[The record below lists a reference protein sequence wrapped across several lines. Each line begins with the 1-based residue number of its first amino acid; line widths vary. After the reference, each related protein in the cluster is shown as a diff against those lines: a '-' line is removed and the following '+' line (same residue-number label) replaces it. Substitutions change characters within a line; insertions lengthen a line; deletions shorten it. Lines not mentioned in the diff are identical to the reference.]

1 MKSAN
6 TIRSILLHWLLNRV
20 KIMSIT
26 YKQFENCYAKAVANL
41 QKQWENEAITYG
53 FVADNEDEIFAY
65 NRDYFYVVLDG
76 ENVIGYVTGE
86 VKVNDKD
93 NYMNVFTMD
102 AKYIQVYDLYIAP
115 AYRSKSIGVE
125 LLTIVEEKAKK
136 NGVEHIFLSSA
147 TIDAEAV
154 RRFYEKNGFKIWT
167 TMFFK

>member
-1 MKSAN
+1 
-6 TIRSILLHWLLNRV
+6 
-20 KIMSIT
+20 MSIS
-26 YKQFENCYAKAVANL
+26 YKRFKNCYVKAIANL
-41 QKQWENEAITYG
+41 QKQWESEAITYG
-53 FVADNEDEIFAY
+53 FIADSDDDILAY
-65 NRDYFYVVLDG
+65 NRDYFYIALDG

-93 NYMNVFTMD
+93 NYMNVFPLNTE
-102 AKYIQVYDLYIAP
+102 YLQVNDLYIVP
-115 AYRSKSIGVE
+115 TYRSKSIGAE
-125 LLTIVEEKAKK
+125 FLTIVEEKSKA

>member
-1 MKSAN
+1 
-6 TIRSILLHWLLNRV
+6 
-20 KIMSIT
+20 MSIT
-26 YKQFENCYAKAVANL
+26 YKRFENCYVKTIANL
-41 QKQWENEAITYG
+41 QKQWESEAITYG
-53 FVADNEDEIFAY
+53 FIADSDDDILAY
-65 NRDYFYVVLDG
+65 NRDYFYIALDG

-93 NYMNVFTMD
+93 NYMNVFPLNTE
-102 AKYIQVYDLYIAP
+102 YLQVNDLYIVP
-115 AYRSKSIGVE
+115 TYRSKSIGAE
-125 LLTIVEEKAKK
+125 FLTIVEEKSKA